1 MTMHRL
7 AVERRFALGF
17 GLLLLLCL
25 VALLSSG
32 EADAQNPPGAIE
44 NLALG
49 SDEPGTLTLSWP
61 APAPAPDDYRVR
73 WARADLVY
81 LSFSAANE
89 EQRGN
94 SYPSGDL
101 TSLTLRDLTPGATY
115 KVMIRAR
122 YEDGGENNGSWS
134 GAWTQE
140 AQWQVLSP
148 PQPPEAASGLSA
160 AADADGV
167 DLSWTAPEHDLITGY
182 RIMRGAN
189 ATSLVT
195 LVADTGTGDTAYRDD
210 TVAAGSEYVYAVV
223 VLSPAGESPPSVT
236 AEGQRTRGDFRAAG
250 HRSTD

>member
-7 AVERRFALGF
+7 AGERRFALGF

-94 SYPSGDL
+94 SYPSGEL

-122 YEDGGENNGSWS
+122 YEDGGENNGSLEWRLDAGGTVA
-134 GAWTQE
+134 GA
-140 AQWQVLSP
+140 
-148 PQPPEAASGLSA
+148 QPASA
-160 AADADGV
+160 AGGGEWV
-167 DLSWTAPEHDLITGY
+167 EC
-182 RIMRGAN
+182 RG
-189 ATSLVT
+189 
-195 LVADTGTGDTAYRDD
+195 GR
-210 TVAAGSEYVYAVV
+210 
-223 VLSPAGESPPSVT
+223 
-236 AEGQRTRGDFRAAG
+236 RRR
-250 HRSTD
+250 